1 MQNTSIKAFFISI
14 YLKIIFKYLKIQY
27 MKNYYFTVNGNSVS
41 SNKYFEVKN
50 PANGELL
57 GHASIS
63 EKSHVDAAVAAAR
76 AAQPFWAAKSD
87 AERKEILMK
96 VSQVLI
102 DNTDYLAKWITQE
115 QGKPLAGPGSM
126 FEMQACVGWT
136 QVPASL
142 DLPVEVVFEDDT
154 RRDELHRKP
163 LGVIGA
169 IAPWNWPLMI
179 AIWQIIPSLRTGNT
193 VVLKPSEYTTIGT
206 LEMIR
211 LMNTVLP
218 PGVLNSISGDGQ
230 VGAYL
235 VENNDVDKIMFT
247 GSERTAR
254 KIITASGGNMAR
266 LTLECGGNDP
276 AIILPGTNM
285 ASKAGDLFWGS
296 FINMGQTCACA
307 KRLYVHED
315 DYDNVVA
322 ALDAVAGQMPM
333 GNGLEEGIVLGPI
346 QNKMQFDKVNN
357 LVEDAKA
364 NGATI
369 IRGGNPIG
377 GLGYFYPITL
387 IGNVDNGIRIVDE
400 EQFGPVLPIIKYKS
414 VEEAIQKAN
423 DTSTGLGGSVWGDD
437 LDAATK
443 VAAQVES
450 GTVWINQHG
459 AIHPMVPFGGVK
471 DSGYGVEFGIDGL
484 KAVTRPLVISIKK
497 PAPAEA

>member
-1 MQNTSIKAFFISI
+1 MINGQ
-14 YLKIIFKYLKIQY
+14 
-27 MKNYYFTVNGNSVS
+27 TVAPSQF
-41 SNKYFEVKN
+41 FEVKN
-50 PANGELL
+50 PATGDLL
-57 GHASIS
+57 GRASIA
-63 EKSHVDAAVAAAR
+63 EKAHVDAAVSAAR
-76 AAQPFWAAKSD
+76 AAQPDWAAKSD
-87 AERKEILMK
+87 SERKELLMQ
-96 VSQVLI
+96 VAQVLI

-142 DLPVEVVFEDDT
+142 DLPVEVVFEDDS
-154 RRDELHRKP
+154 RRDELHRRP
-163 LGVIGA
+163 IGVIGA

-179 AIWQIIPSLRTGNT
+179 AIWQIIPSLRAGNT

-218 PGVLNSISGDGQ
+218 PGVLNSIAGDGQ

-235 VENNDVDKIMFT
+235 VENEDVDKIMFT
-247 GSERTAR
+247 GSEKTAR

-276 AIILPGTNM
+276 AIVLPGTDIQ
-285 ASKAGDLFWGS
+285 SRAGDLFWGA

-315 DYDNVVA
+315 EYDAVVG

-333 GNGLEEGIVLGPI
+333 GNGMEDGILLGPV
-346 QNKMQFDKVNN
+346 QNKMQFDKIND

-364 NGATI
+364 QGASI
-369 IRGGNPIG
+369 IRGGSPMDG
-377 GLGYFYPITL
+377 PGYFYPITL
-387 IGNVDNGIRIVDE
+387 IGNVDNGSRIVDE
-400 EQFGPVLPIIKYKS
+400 EQFGPVLPIITYKT

-423 DTSTGLGGSVWGDD
+423 DTRTGLGGSVWGED
-437 LDAATK
+437 LTE
-443 VAAQVES
+443 AAQVASRIES

-471 DSGYGVEFGIDGL
+471 DSGYGVEFGVEGL
-484 KAVTRPLVISIKK
+484 KAVTQPQIISIKK
-497 PAPAEA
+497 AVLEAV